1 MSSYILFFTLFPLPK
16 CAINRPKTL
25 TFQMVMHI
33 WIFNP
38 NAVLT
43 NIVRF
48 CDKTGIHRQVDQN
61 DLIIGRK
68 TK

>member
-1 MSSYILFFTLFPLPK
+1 MS
-16 CAINRPKTL
+16 
-25 TFQMVMHI
+25 TFQMVIHI
-33 WIFNP
+33 WTFNF

-48 CDKTGIHRQVDQN
+48 CDKTGLHGQIDQN
-61 DLIIGRK
+61 DLIIGSK

>member
-1 MSSYILFFTLFPLPK
+1 
-16 CAINRPKTL
+16 
-25 TFQMVMHI
+25 MVIQI
-33 WIFNP
+33 WILNP
-38 NAVLT
+38 SAVLT

-48 CDKTGIHRQVDQN
+48 CDKTGLHGQIDQN

>member
-1 MSSYILFFTLFPLPK
+1 
-16 CAINRPKTL
+16 
-25 TFQMVMHI
+25 MVIQI
-33 WIFNP
+33 WTFNP

-48 CDKTGIHRQVDQN
+48 CDKTGLHGQIDQT

-68 TK
+68 QNEFI